1 MKHFLLAAATLVLW
15 ASCST
20 DEDIN
25 HDKAPAPAEVVD
37 APHDFHPEWTKNTNI
52 YEVNVR
58 QYTSE
63 GTFAAFQTHLPRLR
77 DMGVEVLWFMPVQPI
92 GVKNRKGVLG
102 SYYSIQD
109 YRGVNPEFGTAEDLH
124 ALFEEA
130 HEMGFK
136 IMLDWVPN
144 HTAWDHPWMH
154 ESPDFYYIDPE
165 TNRISNGRDDHNNAT
180 DWTDV
185 AELDYSNPA
194 MMEAQRQDML
204 YWIDEYQIDG
214 FRVDMAGGQTQ
225 DYWTETI
232 DHLRAHK
239 PEIFML
245 AESEYFYLHES
256 RFDMTYGWEFHHLL
270 NNVAGKGTD
279 VATIDEYLARQAR
292 DFPADG
298 YRLYFIDNHD
308 ENSWNGTVEKRIG
321 KNAQGAFIL
330 CTTLSQSLPLIYSGQ
345 EVGLNKSLRFFERDT
360 IDWTAPSQADFYSKA
375 LALKKTQGALA
386 NGSWGGAQTRIT
398 TNNPS
403 VYAFS
408 RVKGDNIVT
417 VFVNFSAEKVTID
430 YSGAIDKDYTNWFT
444 GEEAKLQEAGQISLP
459 ANGYL
464 VLTHGEC

>member
-1 MKHFLLAAATLVLW
+1 MKKLFTLAAAALIL
-15 ASCST
+15 ASCSQP
-20 DEDIN
+20 E
-25 HDKAPAPAEVVD
+25 KVVD
-37 APHDFHPEWTKNTNI
+37 APHEFHPEWSKNANM
-52 YEVNVR
+52 YEVNIR
-58 QYTSE
+58 QYTPE
-63 GTFAAFQTHLPRLR
+63 GTFAAFQMHLPRLR
-77 DMGVEVLWFMPVQPI
+77 EMGVDILWLMPIQPI

-109 YRGVNPEFGTAEDLH
+109 YRGINSEFGTEEDFRNLVQ
-124 ALFEEA
+124 AAYEQ
-130 HEMGFK
+130 GFK
-136 IMLDWVPN
+136 LIIDWVPN
-144 HTAWDHPWMH
+144 HTAWDHPWMT
-154 ESPDFYYIDPE
+154 ESPDFYYQDPE
-165 TNRISNGRDDHNNAT
+165 TGEISNGRDDHNNPT

-194 MMEAQRQDML
+194 MMEAQRQDMI

-232 DHLRAHK
+232 QHLRGHN

-256 RFDMTYGWEFHHLL
+256 QFDMTYGWEFHHLL
-270 NNVAGKGTD
+270 NNAAGKGAD
-279 VATIDEYLARQAR
+279 VATIDDYLARQAK

-321 KNAQGAFIL
+321 NNAHAAFVLCATMSQGM
-330 CTTLSQSLPLIYSGQ
+330 PLIYSGQ

-360 IDWTAPSQADFYSKA
+360 IDWSAPSQADFYSKA

-417 VFVNFSAEKVTID
+417 VFVNFSAEEVTID
-430 YSGAIDKDYTNWFT
+430 YSGAIDEDYTNWFT
-444 GEEAKLQEAGQISLP
+444 GEEAELEEAGQITLP